1 MAPLSLLTPSR
12 HPLALAT
19 VVATA
24 GTVLLGLAARGA
36 GDDLVV
42 DRGGTLVGASLGA
55 VATATLAGG
64 LAAAVL
70 RSLSGRAGHPRR
82 IYLALTAV
90 GLLVS
95 FVPPL
100 LVATTPATTVWLL
113 GMHAVAAAVIM
124 PAGLPRL
131 VGPGRP
137 A

>member
-1 MAPLSLLTPSR
+1 MASPSLVTPSR
-12 HPLALAT
+12 HPLAIAT
-19 VVATA
+19 AVATA
-24 GTVLLGLAARGA
+24 CCILLALAAGRA
-36 GDDLVV
+36 GDGLVI
-42 DRGGTLVGASLGA
+42 DRGGTLVGVSLGA

-70 RSLSGRAGHPRR
+70 RSLSGRARQPRR
-82 IYLALTAV
+82 VYLGLAAA
-90 GLLVS
+90 GLLVT

-100 LVATTPATTVWLL
+100 LVATTPATTGWLL
-113 GMHAVAAAVIM
+113 GMHAVAAAVIV

>member
-1 MAPLSLLTPSR
+1 MALPSLVTPSR

-24 GTVLLGLAARGA
+24 GTVLFGLAARGA

-42 DRGGTLVGASLGA
+42 DRSGTLVGVSLGA

-70 RSLSGRAGHPRR
+70 RSLSGRARHARPV
-82 IYLALTAV
+82 YLGLTAV

-95 FVPPL
+95 VVPPL

-113 GMHAVAAAVIM
+113 GMHAVAAAVIV
-124 PAGLPRL
+124 PAGMPRL
-131 VGPGRP
+131 VGPAGP